1 MTEKPQLPRA
11 IEKALALFVELQ
23 ATDGA
28 VQLSELSR
36 RTGLAKSTT
45 HRLLSAL
52 AVAGVAVRAG
62 SHYQIADRWR
72 TDRPTSEF
80 DNRKLLHGLAPFLGD
95 LAIRTRLTA
104 SIAILRGTDVFFA
117 HRVYG
122 HDTGWTP
129 SDDTDRTPAHLTAA
143 GRLLLAYDGAT
154 TRRVFEKLGP
164 QSDEAAELSRD
175 LWPVKRVQYA
185 VNVTRHGT
193 TCVAVPLHRNGGQ
206 PNTAFV
212 VKGRSD
218 RIDVDLVVHQL
229 RGVAGV
235 AARQMCETR
244 RVA

>member
-1 MTEKPQLPRA
+1 MTEKPQLPKA

-23 ATDGA
+23 DTDGA

-45 HRLLSAL
+45 HRLLGAL
-52 AVAGVAVRAG
+52 AVAGVAVRVG
-62 SHYQIADRWR
+62 SHYQIANRWR
-72 TDRPTSEF
+72 TDRPTAES
-80 DNRKLLHGLAPFLGD
+80 DNRKMLHDLAPFLGD

-104 SIAILRGTDVFFA
+104 SIAILRGTDVVFT

-129 SDDTDRTPAHLTAA
+129 SDDTDRAPAHLTAA
-143 GRLLLAYDGAT
+143 GRLLLAHDGAT
-154 TRRVFEKLGP
+154 TRRVFEKLNP
-164 QSDEAAELSRD
+164 QSEEAAELSRS
-175 LWPVKRVQYA
+175 LWPIKRVQFA
-185 VNVTRHGT
+185 VNVTRYGT
-193 TCVAVPLHRNGGQ
+193 TCVAVPLHRNVGH

-212 VKGRSD
+212 VRGKSD
-218 RIDVDLVVHQL
+218 RIDVDLVVHHI

-235 AARQMCETR
+235 AARQMCETS

>member
-1 MTEKPQLPRA
+1 MTEVPQLPRA
-11 IEKALALFVELQ
+11 IEKALTLFVELQ
-23 ATDGA
+23 AMDGA

-62 SHYQIADRWR
+62 SHYQIASRWR
-72 TDRPTSEF
+72 TDRPTVES
-80 DNRKLLHGLAPFLGD
+80 DNRRLLHGLAPFLGD

-104 SIAILRGTDVFFA
+104 SIAVLRGTDVVFP

-122 HDTGWTP
+122 HDTGLTP
-129 SDDTDRTPAHLTAA
+129 NDDTDRAPAHLTAA
-143 GRLLLAYDGAT
+143 GRLLLAYDEVT
-154 TRRVFEKLGP
+154 TRRVFEKLSP
-164 QSDEAAELSRD
+164 QSEEAAELSRS
-175 LWPVKRVQYA
+175 LWPIKRTHFA
-185 VNVTRHGT
+185 VDTAQHGT
-193 TCVAVPLHRNGGQ
+193 TCVAVPLHRNGGHS
-206 PNTAFV
+206 NVAFV

-218 RIDVDLVVHQL
+218 RIDLDLVLHQL

-235 AARQMCETR
+235 AARQVCETR